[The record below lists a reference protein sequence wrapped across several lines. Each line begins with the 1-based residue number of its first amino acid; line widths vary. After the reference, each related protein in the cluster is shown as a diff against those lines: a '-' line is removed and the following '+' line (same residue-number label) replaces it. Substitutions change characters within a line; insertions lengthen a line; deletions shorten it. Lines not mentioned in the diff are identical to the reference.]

1 MPNNK
6 HGITIGLERIN
17 AEIFVYIKATG
28 RLTHADYSILAPML
42 ERALETVTAP
52 EVKVLVDAREFEG
65 WELRAAWDDFRL
77 GLRHGNQFS
86 HIAIV
91 GSLRW
96 LRAASAMAGWFL
108 SGEVQFFEQPE
119 EAIAW
124 LEQAEEHTEEPARS

>member
-1 MPNNK
+1 MTNKK

-17 AEIFVYIKATG
+17 AEIFVYLKATG
-28 RLTHADYSILAPML
+28 KLTHADYSIIAPML
-42 ERALETVTAP
+42 DRALETVTAP

-65 WELRAAWDDFRL
+65 WELRAAWDDFKL

-91 GSLRW
+91 GSVRW

-108 SGEVQFFEQPE
+108 CGEVQFFEEPE
-119 EAIAW
+119 QAIAW
-124 LEQAEEHTEEPARS
+124 LEQPVKQPEEPAQS

>member
-1 MPNNK
+1 MSNNK

-17 AEIFVYIKATG
+17 AEIFVYLKATG
-28 RLTHADYSILAPML
+28 KLTHTDYGIIAPML

-65 WELRAAWDDFRL
+65 WELRAAWDDFKL

-91 GSLRW
+91 GSERW

-108 SGEVQFFEQPE
+108 CGEVQFFEEPE
-119 EAIAW
+119 EAIVW
-124 LEQAEEHTEEPARS
+124 LEQPAEQAEESVQS

>member
-1 MPNNK
+1 MTNKK

-17 AEIFVYIKATG
+17 AEIFVYLKATG
-28 RLTHADYSILAPML
+28 KLTHADYSIIAPML
-42 ERALETVTAP
+42 DRALETVTAP

-65 WELRAAWDDFRL
+65 WELRAAWDDFKL

-91 GSLRW
+91 GSVRW

-108 SGEVQFFEQPE
+108 CGEVQFFEEPE

-124 LEQAEEHTEEPARS
+124 LEQPVKQPEEPAQS

>member
-1 MPNNK
+1 MPNSK

-28 RLTHADYSILAPML
+28 KLTHADYGIITPML

-52 EVKVLVDAREFEG
+52 EVKVLVDARKFEG
-65 WELRAAWDDFRL
+65 WELRAAWDDFKL

-91 GSLRW
+91 GSVRW

-108 SGEVQFFEQPE
+108 SGEVQIFEDPEEAITWLEQPVGQPE
-119 EAIAW
+119 EAH
-124 LEQAEEHTEEPARS
+124 QS